1 MYEIRRKD
9 WDLSSVAQ
17 YSPSVHEALGSV
29 PSTASKTLEPHNY
42 EEDTNQG
49 EIMFKDP
56 WKA

>member
-1 MYEIRRKD
+1 MYEIKRKD

-42 EEDTNQG
+42 EEDINQG

-56 WKA
+56 